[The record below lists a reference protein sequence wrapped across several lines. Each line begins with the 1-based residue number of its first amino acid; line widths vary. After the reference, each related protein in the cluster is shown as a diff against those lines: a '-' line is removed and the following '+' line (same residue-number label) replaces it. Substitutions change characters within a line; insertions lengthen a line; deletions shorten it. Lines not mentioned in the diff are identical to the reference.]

1 MAIRHGRRNNSSS
14 NSRREEKVNFGC
26 KRHLTCLCNHRL
38 GDNRGLLAIYDPT
51 ELDDTI
57 QQGDLEEMNLCALRD
72 MLEDIP
78 ENDEELIDVKERIFI
93 PDFMSYLV
101 NGDVTDIVTMKRKL
115 NGEELDQDIIDLI
128 DEVDTMLRNK
138 SRNVNVRLYTYQPQ
152 DMKDASIAWSKEI
165 FNDYIDNLGKG
176 SKTAKTEKKVKSLE
190 EQLAE
195 ALANNDEAKI
205 KVIME
210 FQRQQAMIAKNNTES
225 DNNADNEAQA

>member
-1 MAIRHGRRNNSSS
+1 MAIRHGRRNNGNS

-38 GDNRGLLAIYDPT
+38 GDNRGLLAVYDPT
-51 ELDDTI
+51 NLDDTI
-57 QQGDLEEMNLCALRD
+57 TQGDLEEMNLNYLRD
-72 MLEDIP
+72 ALEEIP
-78 ENDEELIDVKERIFI
+78 DNDEELIDVKERIFI

-128 DEVDTMLRNK
+128 DEVDTMLRTK

-152 DMKDASIAWSKEI
+152 DMKDASIAWSKSI

-176 SKTAKTEKKVKSLE
+176 KSTKTEKKTKTLE

-195 ALANNDEAKI
+195 ALEANDMVKANM
-205 KVIME
+205 IME
-210 FQRQQAMIAKNNTES
+210 FQRQQAMIAKGSAVSSSEE
-225 DNNADNEAQA
+225 EAQA

>member
-1 MAIRHGRRNNSSS
+1 MAIRHGRRNNSNS

-78 ENDEELIDVKERIFI
+78 DNDEELIDVKERIFV

-128 DEVDTMLRNK
+128 DEVDTMLRSK

-176 SKTAKTEKKVKSLE
+176 SQPAKTESKPKSLE
-190 EQLAE
+190 DQLAE
-195 ALANNDEAKI
+195 ALANNDMPKAEM
-205 KVIME
+205 IME
-210 FQRQQAMIAKNNTES
+210 FQRQQVALSKSQNAASS
-225 DNNADNEAQA
+225 DAEEEAQA

>member
-1 MAIRHGRRNNSSS
+1 MAIRHGRRNNGNS

-38 GDNRGLLAIYDPT
+38 GDNRGLLAVYDPT
-51 ELDDTI
+51 NLDDTI
-57 QQGDLEEMNLCALRD
+57 TQGDLEEMNLNYLRD
-72 MLEDIP
+72 ALEEIP
-78 ENDEELIDVKERIFI
+78 DNDEELIDIKERIFI

-128 DEVDTMLRNK
+128 DEVDTMLRTK

-152 DMKDASIAWSKEI
+152 DMKDASIAWSKSI

-176 SKTAKTEKKVKSLE
+176 KSTKTEKKTKTLE

-195 ALANNDEAKI
+195 ALEANDMVKANM
-205 KVIME
+205 IME
-210 FQRQQAMIAKNNTES
+210 FQRQQAMIAKG
-225 DNNADNEAQA
+225 NAVSSSEEEAQA

>member
-1 MAIRHGRRNNSSS
+1 MAIRHGRRNNGNS

-38 GDNRGLLAIYDPT
+38 GDNRGLLAVYDPT
-51 ELDDTI
+51 NLDDTI
-57 QQGDLEEMNLCALRD
+57 TQGDLEEMNLNYLRD
-72 MLEDIP
+72 ALEEIP
-78 ENDEELIDVKERIFI
+78 DNDEELIDVKERIFI

-128 DEVDTMLRNK
+128 DEVDTMLRTK

-152 DMKDASIAWSKEI
+152 DMKDASIAWSKSI

-176 SKTAKTEKKVKSLE
+176 KSTKTEKKTKTLE

-195 ALANNDEAKI
+195 ALEANDMVKANM
-205 KVIME
+205 IME
-210 FQRQQAMIAKNNTES
+210 FQRQQAMIAKGSAVS
-225 DNNADNEAQA
+225 DSEEAQA

>member
-1 MAIRHGRRNNSSS
+1 MAIRHGRRNNGNS
-14 NSRREEKVNFGC
+14 NSRREEKINFGC

-38 GDNRGLLAIYDPT
+38 GDNRGLLAVYDPT
-51 ELDDTI
+51 NLDDTI
-57 QQGDLEEMNLCALRD
+57 TQGDLEEMNLNYLRD
-72 MLEDIP
+72 MLEEIP
-78 ENDEELIDVKERIFI
+78 DNDEELTDVKERIFI

-128 DEVDTMLRNK
+128 DEVDTMLRTK

-152 DMKDASIAWSKEI
+152 DMKDASIAWSKSI

-176 SKTAKTEKKVKSLE
+176 KSTKTEKKTKTLE

-195 ALANNDEAKI
+195 ALEANDMVKANM
-205 KVIME
+205 IME
-210 FQRQQAMIAKNNTES
+210 FQRQQAMIAKGSAVSSSEE
-225 DNNADNEAQA
+225 EAQA

>member
-1 MAIRHGRRNNSSS
+1 MAIRHGRRNNGNS
-14 NSRREEKVNFGC
+14 NSRREEKINFGC

-38 GDNRGLLAIYDPT
+38 GDNRGLLAVYDPT
-51 ELDDTI
+51 NLDDTI
-57 QQGDLEEMNLCALRD
+57 TQGDLEEMNLNYLRD
-72 MLEDIP
+72 MLEEIP
-78 ENDEELIDVKERIFI
+78 DNDEELTDIKERIFI

-128 DEVDTMLRNK
+128 DEVDTMLRTK

-152 DMKDASIAWSKEI
+152 DMKDASIAWSKSI

-176 SKTAKTEKKVKSLE
+176 KSTKTEKKTKTLE

-195 ALANNDEAKI
+195 ALEANDMVKANM
-205 KVIME
+205 IME
-210 FQRQQAMIAKNNTES
+210 FQRQQAMMAKGSAVSSSEE
-225 DNNADNEAQA
+225 EAQA

>member
-1 MAIRHGRRNNSSS
+1 MAIRHGRRNNGNS

-38 GDNRGLLAIYDPT
+38 GDNRGLLAVYDPT
-51 ELDDTI
+51 NLDDTI
-57 QQGDLEEMNLCALRD
+57 TQGDLEEMNLNYLRHAL
-72 MLEDIP
+72 EEIP
-78 ENDEELIDVKERIFI
+78 DNDEELIDVKERIFI

-128 DEVDTMLRNK
+128 DEVDTMLRTK

-152 DMKDASIAWSKEI
+152 DMKDASIAWSKSI

-176 SKTAKTEKKVKSLE
+176 KSTKTEKKTKTLE

-195 ALANNDEAKI
+195 ALEANDMVKANM
-205 KVIME
+205 IME
-210 FQRQQAMIAKNNTES
+210 FQRQQAMIAKGSAVSSSEE
-225 DNNADNEAQA
+225 EAQA

>member
-1 MAIRHGRRNNSSS
+1 MAIRHGRRNNGNS

-38 GDNRGLLAIYDPT
+38 GDNRGLLAVYDPT
-51 ELDDTI
+51 NLDDTI
-57 QQGDLEEMNLCALRD
+57 TQGDLEEMNLNYLRD
-72 MLEDIP
+72 ALEEIP
-78 ENDEELIDVKERIFI
+78 DNDEELIDVKERIFI

-128 DEVDTMLRNK
+128 DEVDTMLRTK

-152 DMKDASIAWSKEI
+152 DMKDASIAWSKSI

-176 SKTAKTEKKVKSLE
+176 KSTKTEKKTKTLE

-195 ALANNDEAKI
+195 ALEANDMVKANM
-205 KVIME
+205 IME
-210 FQRQQAMIAKNNTES
+210 FQRQQAMIAKGNSSTT
-225 DNNADNEAQA
+225 DDTKEAQA

>member
-1 MAIRHGRRNNSSS
+1 MAIRHGRRNNSNS

-72 MLEDIP
+72 VLEDIP
-78 ENDEELIDVKERIFI
+78 ENDEELIDVKERIFV

-128 DEVDTMLRNK
+128 DEVDTMLRSK

-176 SKTAKTEKKVKSLE
+176 SQTAKTTKKVKSLE

>member
-1 MAIRHGRRNNSSS
+1 MAIRHGRRNNGNS

-38 GDNRGLLAIYDPT
+38 GDNRGLLAVYDPT
-51 ELDDTI
+51 NLDDTI
-57 QQGDLEEMNLCALRD
+57 TQGDLEEMNLNYLRD
-72 MLEDIP
+72 ALEEIP
-78 ENDEELIDVKERIFI
+78 DNDEELTDVKERIFI

-128 DEVDTMLRNK
+128 DEVDTMLRTK

-152 DMKDASIAWSKEI
+152 DMKDASIAWSKSI

-176 SKTAKTEKKVKSLE
+176 KSTKTEKKTKTLE

-195 ALANNDEAKI
+195 ALEANDMVKANM
-205 KVIME
+205 IME
-210 FQRQQAMIAKNNTES
+210 FQRQQAMIAKGSAVSSSEE
-225 DNNADNEAQA
+225 EAQA

>member
-1 MAIRHGRRNNSSS
+1 MAIRHGRRNNSNS

-78 ENDEELIDVKERIFI
+78 ENDEELIDVKERIFV

-128 DEVDTMLRNK
+128 DEVDTMLRSK

-176 SKTAKTEKKVKSLE
+176 SKTAKTEKKVKTLE

-195 ALANNDEAKI
+195 ALANDDMAKANI
-205 KVIME
+205 IME
-210 FQRQQAMIAKNNTES
+210 FQRQQAVISKNNTES
-225 DNNADNEAQA
+225 DNNANNEAQA

>member
-1 MAIRHGRRNNSSS
+1 MAIRHGRRNNGNS

-38 GDNRGLLAIYDPT
+38 GDNRGLLAVYDPT
-51 ELDDTI
+51 NLDDTI
-57 QQGDLEEMNLCALRD
+57 TQGDLEEMNLNYLRD
-72 MLEDIP
+72 MLEEIP
-78 ENDEELIDVKERIFI
+78 DNDEELIDIKERIFI

-128 DEVDTMLRNK
+128 DEVDTMLRTK

-152 DMKDASIAWSKEI
+152 DMKDASIAWSKSI

-176 SKTAKTEKKVKSLE
+176 KATKTEKKTKTLE

-195 ALANNDEAKI
+195 ALEANDMVKANM
-205 KVIME
+205 IME
-210 FQRQQAMIAKNNTES
+210 FQRQQAMIAKGSAVS
-225 DNNADNEAQA
+225 DSEEEAQA

>member
-1 MAIRHGRRNNSSS
+1 MAIRHGRRNNGNS

-38 GDNRGLLAIYDPT
+38 GDNRGLLAVYDPT
-51 ELDDTI
+51 NLDDTI
-57 QQGDLEEMNLCALRD
+57 TQGDLEEMNLNYLRD
-72 MLEDIP
+72 ALEEIP
-78 ENDEELIDVKERIFI
+78 DNDEELIDVKERIFI

-128 DEVDTMLRNK
+128 DEVDTMLRTK

-152 DMKDASIAWSKEI
+152 DMKDASIAWSKSI

-176 SKTAKTEKKVKSLE
+176 KSTKTEKKTKTLE

-195 ALANNDEAKI
+195 ALEANDMVKANM
-205 KVIME
+205 IME
-210 FQRQQAMIAKNNTES
+210 FQRQQAMIAKG
-225 DNNADNEAQA
+225 NAVSSSEEEAQA

>member
-1 MAIRHGRRNNSSS
+1 MAIRHGRRNNSNS

-78 ENDEELIDVKERIFI
+78 ENDEELIDVKERIFV

-128 DEVDTMLRNK
+128 DEVDTMLRSK
-138 SRNVNVRLYTYQPQ
+138 SRNVNVRLYTYKQQ

>member
-1 MAIRHGRRNNSSS
+1 MAIRHGRRNNGNS

-38 GDNRGLLAIYDPT
+38 GDNRGLLAVYDPT
-51 ELDDTI
+51 NLDDTI
-57 QQGDLEEMNLCALRD
+57 TQGDIEEMNLNYLRD
-72 MLEDIP
+72 ALEEIP
-78 ENDEELIDVKERIFI
+78 DNDEELIDVKERIFI

-128 DEVDTMLRNK
+128 DEVDTMLRTK

-152 DMKDASIAWSKEI
+152 DMKDASIAWSKSI

-176 SKTAKTEKKVKSLE
+176 KSTKTEKKTKTLE

-195 ALANNDEAKI
+195 ALEANDMVKANM
-205 KVIME
+205 IME
-210 FQRQQAMIAKNNTES
+210 FQRQQAMIAKGSAVSSSEE
-225 DNNADNEAQA
+225 EAQA

>member
-1 MAIRHGRRNNSSS
+1 MAIRHGRRNNSNS

-78 ENDEELIDVKERIFI
+78 ENDEELIDVKERIFV

-128 DEVDTMLRNK
+128 DEVDTMLRSK

-195 ALANNDEAKI
+195 ALANDDMAKANI
-205 KVIME
+205 IME
-210 FQRQQAMIAKNNTES
+210 FQRQQAVISKNNTES
-225 DNNADNEAQA
+225 DNNANNEAQA

>member
-1 MAIRHGRRNNSSS
+1 MAIRHGRRNNGNS
-14 NSRREEKVNFGC
+14 NSRREEKINFGC

-38 GDNRGLLAIYDPT
+38 GDNRGLLAVYDPT
-51 ELDDTI
+51 NLDDTI
-57 QQGDLEEMNLCALRD
+57 TQGDLEEMNLSYLRD
-72 MLEDIP
+72 MLDEIP
-78 ENDEELIDVKERIFI
+78 DNDEELIDVKERIFI

-128 DEVDTMLRNK
+128 DEVDTMLRTK

-152 DMKDASIAWSKEI
+152 DMKDASIAWSKSI

-176 SKTAKTEKKVKSLE
+176 KSTKTEKKTKTLE

-195 ALANNDEAKI
+195 ALEANDMVKANM
-205 KVIME
+205 IME
-210 FQRQQAMIAKNNTES
+210 FQRQQAMIAKGSAISSSEE
-225 DNNADNEAQA
+225 EAQA

>member
-1 MAIRHGRRNNSSS
+1 MAIRHGRRNNGNS
-14 NSRREEKVNFGC
+14 NSRREEKINFGC

-38 GDNRGLLAIYDPT
+38 GDNRGLLAVYDPT
-51 ELDDTI
+51 NLDDTI
-57 QQGDLEEMNLCALRD
+57 TQGDLEEMNLNYLRD
-72 MLEDIP
+72 ALEEIP
-78 ENDEELIDVKERIFI
+78 DNDEELIDVKERIFI

-128 DEVDTMLRNK
+128 DEVDTMLRTK

-152 DMKDASIAWSKEI
+152 DMKDASIAWSKSI

-176 SKTAKTEKKVKSLE
+176 KSTKTEKKTKTLE

-195 ALANNDEAKI
+195 ALEANDMVKANM
-205 KVIME
+205 IME
-210 FQRQQAMIAKNNTES
+210 FQRQQAMIAKGSAVSSSEE
-225 DNNADNEAQA
+225 EAQA

>member
-1 MAIRHGRRNNSSS
+1 MAIRHGRRNNGNS

-38 GDNRGLLAIYDPT
+38 GDNRGLLAVYDPT
-51 ELDDTI
+51 NLDDTI
-57 QQGDLEEMNLCALRD
+57 TQGDLEEMNLNYLRD
-72 MLEDIP
+72 ALEEIP
-78 ENDEELIDVKERIFI
+78 DNDEELTDIKERIFI

-128 DEVDTMLRNK
+128 DEVDTMLRTK

-152 DMKDASIAWSKEI
+152 DMKDASIAWSKSI

-176 SKTAKTEKKVKSLE
+176 KSTKTEKKTKTLE

-195 ALANNDEAKI
+195 ALEANDMVKANM
-205 KVIME
+205 IME
-210 FQRQQAMIAKNNTES
+210 FQRQQAMIAKGSAVSSSEE
-225 DNNADNEAQA
+225 EAQA

>member
-1 MAIRHGRRNNSSS
+1 MAIRHGRRNNGNS

-38 GDNRGLLAIYDPT
+38 GDNRGLLAVYDPT
-51 ELDDTI
+51 NLDDTI
-57 QQGDLEEMNLCALRD
+57 TQGDLEEMNLNYLRD
-72 MLEDIP
+72 ALEIIP
-78 ENDEELIDVKERIFI
+78 DNDEELIDVKERIFI

-128 DEVDTMLRNK
+128 DEVDTMLRSK

-152 DMKDASIAWSKEI
+152 DMKDASIAWSKSI

-176 SKTAKTEKKVKSLE
+176 KSTKTEEKKVKSLE

-195 ALANNDEAKI
+195 ALANDDMAKANI
-205 KVIME
+205 IME
-210 FQRQQAMIAKNNTES
+210 FQRQQLALNKSQETVS
-225 DNNADNEAQA
+225 DSEEEAQA